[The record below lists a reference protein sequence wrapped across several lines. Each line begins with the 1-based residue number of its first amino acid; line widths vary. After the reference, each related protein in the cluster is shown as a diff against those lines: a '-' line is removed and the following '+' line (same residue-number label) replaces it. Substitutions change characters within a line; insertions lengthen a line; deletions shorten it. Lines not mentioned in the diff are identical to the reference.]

1 MPHHK
6 KAVLFLHINFVTLPR
21 KKLFA
26 IILQRMISYLQIENL
41 TKSYGDRMLFAD
53 VTFGINEGDKVG
65 LIAKNGTGKTTLLSI
80 IAGKEDYDS
89 GRIVF
94 NNDIRVG
101 YLEQVPSFQSS
112 KSVIDTCIEGD
123 EPLAIAVRNYEHAL
137 HNGNSDAMTAAIQEM
152 DNCKAWDYE
161 DRFKQILSMLKITDI
176 NQPIEQL
183 SGGQIKRVALAKILI
198 NEPNLL
204 ILDEPTNHLDI
215 DMIEWLENYLSR
227 NRMAILMVTHDRY
240 FLDKVCNKIVEIDN
254 EKVYSYNGKYNYFL
268 EKRIERLDAQNAELA
283 RAKNLYR
290 TELEWMRRQ
299 PQARGSKARY
309 RINAFHELQDKVST
323 KVNNKTLDIN
333 IKSSY
338 IGSKIFVAH
347 NVSKSFGENV
357 IVKDF
362 SYIFARYEK
371 LGIVGN
377 NGAGKSSFIKLL
389 LNEYQPDNGFFEIG
403 ETVRFGYYS
412 QEGIAFNESKKVIDS
427 VREIAE
433 HIHFDEKTSYSASQF
448 LNLFLFSAKD
458 QQKLIAK
465 LSGGEKRR
473 LYLATVLMRQPN
485 FLILDEPTND
495 LDIVTLEVLEDYISK
510 FKGCVIIISHDRF
523 FMDRTVDHIFVFEG
537 NGVIKDFP
545 GNYSE
550 YREWKQE
557 NDKLKDAEKPKEQQ
571 KTKALNA
578 EKNRNSNKLTFKER
592 KEFEELTKEL
602 DSLNNEK
609 QEIETIFSNGS
620 NTADLD
626 RLAKRYNELKSII
639 DEKEYRWLE
648 LSEKE

>member
-1 MPHHK
+1 
-6 KAVLFLHINFVTLPR
+6 
-21 KKLFA
+21 
-26 IILQRMISYLQIENL
+26 
-41 TKSYGDRMLFAD
+41 MLFAD

-412 QEGIAFNESKKVIDS
+412 QEGITFNESKKVIDS

-571 KTKALNA
+571 KTKASNV

-592 KEFEELTKEL
+592 KEFEELTKDL
-602 DSLNNEK
+602 DLLNNEK

>member
-1 MPHHK
+1 
-6 KAVLFLHINFVTLPR
+6 
-21 KKLFA
+21 
-26 IILQRMISYLQIENL
+26 
-41 TKSYGDRMLFAD
+41 MLFAD
-53 VTFGINEGDKVG
+53 VTFGINEGEKVG

-412 QEGIAFNESKKVIDS
+412 QEGITFNESKKVIDS

-571 KTKALNA
+571 KTKASNV

>member
-1 MPHHK
+1 
-6 KAVLFLHINFVTLPR
+6 
-21 KKLFA
+21 
-26 IILQRMISYLQIENL
+26 
-41 TKSYGDRMLFAD
+41 MLFAD

-290 TELEWMRRQ
+290 TELEWIRRQ

-412 QEGIAFNESKKVIDS
+412 QEGITFNESKKVIDS

-458 QQKLIAK
+458 QQKLISK

-557 NDKLKDAEKPKEQQ
+557 NDKLKDADKPKEQQ
-571 KTKALNA
+571 KAKASNA

-609 QEIETIFSNGS
+609 QEIETVFSIGS

>member
-1 MPHHK
+1 
-6 KAVLFLHINFVTLPR
+6 
-21 KKLFA
+21 
-26 IILQRMISYLQIENL
+26 
-41 TKSYGDRMLFAD
+41 MLFAD

-80 IAGKEDYDS
+80 IAGNEDYDS

-412 QEGIAFNESKKVIDS
+412 QEGITFNESKKVIDS

-458 QQKLIAK
+458 QQKLISK

-571 KTKALNA
+571 KAKASNA